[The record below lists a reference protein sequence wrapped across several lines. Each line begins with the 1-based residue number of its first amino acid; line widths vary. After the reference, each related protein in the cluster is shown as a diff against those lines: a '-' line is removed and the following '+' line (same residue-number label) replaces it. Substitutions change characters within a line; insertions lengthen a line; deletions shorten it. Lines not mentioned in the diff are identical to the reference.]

1 MTSATTDRTARRA
14 AEGPALEQR
23 TARLARALAGLG
35 AAALLAACGEMAG
48 TYGGQVA
55 LTHLPGI
62 SLSAHQVS
70 AVGSVRDREPTV
82 ARVQANF
89 NTPRIN
95 DAHIRIDHSANAIS
109 MVNLVTQSEL
119 SGLITIRFKPSTAL
133 GVGVY
138 DDTVKLSFCE
148 DEECRVPLDGS
159 PQVLLVQLVVVSD
172 PR

>member
-1 MTSATTDRTARRA
+1 MLCAGSASML
-14 AEGPALEQR
+14 GGCGGLES
-23 TARLARALAGLG
+23 G
-35 AAALLAACGEMAG
+35 
-48 TYGGQVA
+48 YGGQVA

-62 SLSAHQVS
+62 SLSSHQVS

-95 DAHIRIDHSANAIS
+95 DAHIRIDHSANAVS

-119 SGLITIRFKPSTAL
+119 SGLITIRFKPSATL

-148 DEECRVPLDGS
+148 DEECKAPLDGS
-159 PQVLLVQLVVVSD
+159 PQVLLVQLVVVAD